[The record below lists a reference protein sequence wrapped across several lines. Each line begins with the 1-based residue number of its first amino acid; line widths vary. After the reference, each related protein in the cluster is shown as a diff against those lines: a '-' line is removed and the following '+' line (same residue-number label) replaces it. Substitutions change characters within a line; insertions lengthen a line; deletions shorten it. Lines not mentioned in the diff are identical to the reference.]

1 MSRARKPKVKK
12 KVFHFELGRL
22 ALAGWCIG
30 LLVALLWMFVLG
42 VFVGKGITP
51 ANINLAE
58 IKKRMIDQG
67 VWPGSGEAVQEEGSA
82 PTTNTMK
89 KIPLKDLEF
98 YEKLAQKKRER
109 LEQTTQEKPA
119 PQDKPVASAEA
130 QPESKTTTL
139 AKATSTAQNTTVVS
153 PEEKSSK
160 ANFTVQLAS
169 FRDPNSAEKFAA
181 RFHDLK
187 SKVIVR
193 TVDLPGKG
201 RWYRVQVG
209 ELSSRDEAVA
219 LADRLT
225 KKYQLKVFVISLDG

>member
-1 MSRARKPKVKK
+1 MNRARKPKGKK
-12 KVFHFELGRL
+12 KAFHFELSRL
-22 ALAGWCIG
+22 ALAGWGIG

-67 VWPGSGEAVQEEGSA
+67 VWPGSGEAVQEEGS
-82 PTTNTMK
+82 PRTTETVR

-109 LEQTTQEKPA
+109 LEEATPEKPA

-130 QPESKTTTL
+130 QPEPSATTP
-139 AKATSTAQNTTVVS
+139 AKSTSTARKTTEAS
-153 PEEKSSK
+153 PEKKSSK

-181 RFHDLK
+181 GFKDLK
-187 SKVIVR
+187 SKVSVR

-209 ELSSRDEAVA
+209 ELSSRDEAAA
-219 LADRLT
+219 LADRLA
-225 KKYQLKVFVISLDG
+225 KKYQLKAFVISLEG